1 MIAVLGRRRVSP
13 VYSGMLDNVC
23 LNTYIEL
30 VAANR
35 PAKDLQE
42 ELKMTRP
49 FKRVEEELLLNIIR
63 TAAVFEHDTADA
75 LKPFGL
81 TPTQYNVLR
90 ILRGSPDGLCRNE
103 VGERLV
109 TRVPD
114 VTRLLDRM
122 ERIGLIERHRGG
134 ADRRFV
140 STRITDKGL
149 KLVDKL
155 DREICGIHQRQ
166 LGHLGEK
173 KARELIKLLSEAR
186 AEL

>member
-1 MIAVLGRRRVSP
+1 MASALPRAAAFDSACV
-13 VYSGMLDNVC
+13 LDNEC
-23 LNTYIEL
+23 LNTYYAC
-30 VAANR
+30 V
-35 PAKDLQE
+35 DLRD
-42 ELKMTRP
+42 ELKQTKP
-49 FKRVEEELLLNIIR
+49 FKSVEEEALLSIVR
-63 TAAVFEHDTADA
+63 TAALLEHSFAES

-122 ERIGLIERHRGG
+122 ERCGVIQRHRGG
-134 ADRRFV
+134 DDRRFV
-140 STRITDKGL
+140 TTMLTEKGL

-155 DREICGIHQRQ
+155 DKEVAAMHARY
-166 LGHLGEK
+166 LGHMGDK
-173 KARELIKLLSEAR
+173 KVRELIKLLSEAR
-186 AEL
+186 GPW